1 MGKDAGGGGLPEGDG
16 APAVGCHR
24 GQMQLTKKEMDRGPL
39 VSGSAGEGNG
49 VEEGMDGEAIGFPT
63 LWIAKWL
70 AKYIAS

>member
-1 MGKDAGGGGLPEGDG
+1 
-16 APAVGCHR
+16 
-24 GQMQLTKKEMDRGPL
+24 MQLTKKEMDRGPL